1 MSRSHPDNL
10 VQKRQRRARLLHSV
24 YTWHRWLGLSVL
36 LWALTWAVTGLLIE
50 ASPTLG
56 LDRKTVSANWLM
68 KRYGIAEPQAI
79 QQWQAG
85 PHLIAEWDQGISLNG
100 EWLDTSLE
108 SQMSKTALQGVV
120 LHNDMLIL
128 ATTQQVALFSTNGEA
143 IDQFPAPVEVQ
154 QLGTRNGTVVLKSGD
169 QNYQSEDDLIEW
181 LPTSM
186 QASWST
192 AQPIE
197 LKQSSIDKPKALH
210 DISYERV
217 VLDIH
222 SGTLFGPV
230 GRWLSR
236 LAAVVMI
243 FLGLTGFYTWF
254 TRFARKP

>member
-10 VQKRQRRARLLHSV
+10 IQKRQRRARLLHSV

-36 LWALTWAVTGLLIE
+36 LWALTWATTGLLIE

-56 LDRKTVSANWLM
+56 LDKKTVSADWLM
-68 KRYGIAEPQAI
+68 QRYGIAEPQAI

-85 PHLIAEWDQGISLNG
+85 PHLITEWDQGVTLNG
-100 EWLDTSLE
+100 SWLAEATNGS
-108 SQMSKTALQGVV
+108 LQGVV
-120 LHNDMLIL
+120 LYNDMLVL
-128 ATTQQVALFSTNGEA
+128 ASTQTIALYSSNGDA
-143 IDQFPAPVEVQ
+143 IDKFLAPGEIQ
-154 QLGTRNGTVVLKSGD
+154 QLGINENAVVLQTTEQKLRSV
-169 QNYQSEDDLIEW
+169 DDLIDW
-181 LPTSM
+181 
-186 QASWST
+186 QATTELAKWST
-192 AQPIE
+192 AEPI
-197 LKQSSIDKPKALH
+197 LQSSKPMDKPRALH

-222 SGTLFGPV
+222 SGTLFGPI

-254 TRFARKP
+254 TRFARKA